1 MARSVSV
8 INRRS
13 VFNSY
18 ITTTISITLVIFL
31 LGVMGVL
38 VLSGNKISRYVKE
51 NIGFSIVLKDEARH
65 VDIMRLQKY
74 LDASEYVRST
84 QFISKEEAAE
94 TLNETLGEDFI
105 AFVGYNPLPTS
116 IEVKLNAGYANP
128 DSLSKIE
135 KEFLSS
141 PNIKEVIYQKDLVNL
156 VNDNLKKISF
166 IVLLFCGLLFLISV
180 ALINNTIRL
189 SVYSKRFLIN
199 TMKLVGATNGFIRR
213 PFVTRSIIHGFVSA
227 VLAIGLLSALL
238 YTINED
244 LGNVVSINDY
254 ELLGMVFGTMILI
267 GILISQV
274 SSFFAVNRYLQMKS
288 NDLYY

>member
-1 MARSVSV
+1 MAKAGSG

-31 LGVMGVL
+31 MGVMGIL
-38 VLSGNKISRYVKE
+38 VLSGNKISNYVKE
-51 NIGFSIVLKDEARH
+51 NIGFSIVLKEEARH
-65 VDIMRLQKY
+65 IDVMRLQKY
-74 LDASEYVRST
+74 LDASRYVRST
-84 QFISKEEAAE
+84 QFISKEEAAK
-94 TLNETLGEDFI
+94 TLEETLGEDFI
-105 AFVGYNPLPTS
+105 AFVGHNPLPTS

-128 DSLSKIE
+128 DSLVKIE

-156 VNDNLKKISF
+156 VNDNIKKISF
-166 IVLLFCGLLFLISV
+166 VVLLFCGLLFLISI

-199 TMKLVGATNGFIRR
+199 TMKLVGATHSFIRR
-213 PFVTRSIIHGFVSA
+213 PFVTHSIVHGFISA
-227 VLAIGLLSALL
+227 ILAIGLLSGLI

-244 LGNVVSINDY
+244 LGNVISMQDY
-254 ELLGMVFGTMILI
+254 ELLGMVFGTMILF
-267 GILISQV
+267 GILISQI
-274 SSFFAVNRYLQMKS
+274 SSFFAVNRYLRMNS

>member
-1 MARSVSV
+1 MAKTGSI

-65 VDIMRLQKY
+65 IDVMQLQKY
-74 LDASEYVRST
+74 LDASKYVKST

-94 TLNETLGEDFI
+94 TLKETLGEDFI

-128 DSLSKIE
+128 DSLAKIE

-156 VNDNLKKISF
+156 VNDNLQKISF
-166 IVLLFCGLLFLISV
+166 VVLLFCGLLFLISV

-199 TMKLVGATNGFIRR
+199 TMKLVGATHGFIRR
-213 PFVTRSIIHGFVSA
+213 PFVTRSIVHGFVSSI
-227 VLAIGLLSALL
+227 LAIGLLSALL
-238 YTINED
+238 YSINED
-244 LGNVVSINDY
+244 LGNVISFTDY

-267 GILISQV
+267 GILISQI
-274 SSFFAVNRYLQMKS
+274 SSFFAVNRYLRMKS